1 MIDVS
6 ELSYQ
11 EIQNLK
17 KQIEEYDNSKKG
29 LRGYKVQFI
38 VLYNPNG
45 REDQDIADEESFGDW
60 ITDVLSDNITKSF
73 GLKQPEDVILDYVME
88 LDDGE
93 IADLIEEHL

>member
-17 KQIEEYDNSKKG
+17 KQIEEYENSKKG

-38 VLYNPNG
+38 VLYNPKD
-45 REDQDIADEESFGDW
+45 REYESIADEESFADW
-60 ITDVLSDNITKSF
+60 LSDVMSDNITKSF
-73 GLKQPEDVILDYVME
+73 GFKQPEDVILDHVME

-93 IADLIEEHL
+93 IADLTEDT

>member
-38 VLYNPNG
+38 VLYNPKG
-45 REDQDIADEESFGDW
+45 RVGQDISDEESFADW
-60 ITDVLSDNITKSF
+60 LSDVVSDNITKSF
-73 GLKQPEDVILDYVME
+73 GFKQPEDVILDHVME

-93 IADLIEEHL
+93 IADLIQEQL

>member
-38 VLYNPNG
+38 ILYNPNG
-45 REDQDIADEESFGDW
+45 REDQDIADEGSFGDW

-73 GLKQPEDVILDYVME
+73 GLYPPEDVILDYAMK

-93 IADLIEEHL
+93 IADLTEDT